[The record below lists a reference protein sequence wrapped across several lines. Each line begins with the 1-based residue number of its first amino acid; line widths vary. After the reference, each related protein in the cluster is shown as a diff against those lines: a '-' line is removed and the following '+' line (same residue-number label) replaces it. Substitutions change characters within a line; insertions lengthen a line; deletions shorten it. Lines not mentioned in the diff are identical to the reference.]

1 VALNLLVYDP
11 PIAGFPYLAVA
22 VETDAPGEILH
33 AETHPTLADAE
44 AAIVRLAA
52 RLETDHARST
62 AARTMSGTAG
72 PRPCCW

>member
-22 VETDAPGEILH
+22 VETEAPGEVIY

-44 AAIVRLAA
+44 AAIVRLAG
-52 RLETDHARST
+52 RLEGLDPPPQGKVARN
-62 AARTMSGTAG
+62 AG
-72 PRPCCW
+72 VG

>member
-22 VETDAPGEILH
+22 VETEAPGEVVY

-44 AAIVRLAA
+44 AAIVRLAG
-52 RLETDHARST
+52 RLESQALPPERAAARS
-62 AARTMSGTAG
+62 AG
-72 PRPCCW
+72 GG